1 MARHGRV
8 ARRRLPLAAL
18 VALSL
23 LLAVAAGACT
33 GDDGGQGAPAPPEG
47 RDVQRYGGPPVRA
60 AANPIGLKW
69 DWPNLDR
76 YLPFVKDLA
85 GGATFYEFEWCRVEP
100 RQGQRDWETLDGV
113 VRSGQRLGYGMLL
126 KIRVGSCW
134 ATGGRR
140 GEERGEKRKTV
151 SAMPQDLGAYQAFV
165 RDVVERYRPLGVRGY
180 AIENEVNARNFW
192 AGTPAEYEEL
202 LRLGS
207 RAVHAADPRAQVL
220 DSGIASPIYG
230 TAIAARLLEQGRDRE
245 AVAAYQRYYARRG
258 SQYRPVETV
267 EDLRTVL
274 RRDLVRRGLDYLAA
288 TQRLARERVF
298 DVYQLHFYEPWD
310 NVPALLDYLRQTLP
324 STMPVEAWEVGMFWR
339 DGPDQQRNDQR
350 LRAGEAV
357 KVVSLLLAGG
367 VRRVTWLPT
376 GAHDEG
382 DGDGEL
388 HFGLLD
394 GEGTLRPAGE
404 AVRRLAA
411 SAAGTTWKGVGAGQ
425 TSGVAFGKGGKT
437 TLVVWSDQGAVLR
450 GAAPADTTA
459 STLGGAPVPWD
470 ADGLRLG
477 AEPVLISVPLSLD
490 QAARLTR

>member
-1 MARHGRV
+1 V
-8 ARRRLPLAAL
+8 VVL

-23 LLAVAAGACT
+23 LLTAAAGACS
-33 GDDGGQGAPAPPEG
+33 GGDGGGSTPSPE
-47 RDVQRYGGPPVRA
+47 RRAVQRYGGPPVRG

-76 YLPFVKDLA
+76 YLPFVKDLS

-100 RQGQRDWETLDGV
+100 RPGQRDWETLDGV
-113 VRSGQRLGYGMLL
+113 VRSSQRLGYGMLL

-134 ATGGRR
+134 ITGGRR
-140 GEERGEKRKTV
+140 GEERGEKGKTI
-151 SAMPQDLGAYQAFV
+151 SAMPQDLDAYQAFV
-165 RDVVERYRPLGVRGY
+165 RDVVDRYRPLGVRRY

-192 AGTPAEYEEL
+192 AGTPAEYEQL

-207 RAVHAADPRAQVL
+207 QAVHAADPGAQVL

-230 TAIAARLLEQGRDRE
+230 TAIAARLLEQGRDTE

-258 SQYRPVETV
+258 SQYPPVETA
-267 EDLRTVL
+267 EDLRNVL
-274 RRDLVRRGLDYLAA
+274 GRDLVRRGRDYLEA
-288 TQRLARERVF
+288 TQRLAREGAF

-324 STMPVEAWEVGMFWR
+324 ATMPVEAWEVGMFWR

-350 LRAGEAV
+350 LRADEAV

-382 DGDGEL
+382 DGEGEL

-394 GEGTLRPAGE
+394 GDGAPRPAGE

-411 SAAGTTWKGVGAGQ
+411 SAAGTTWKGVAAGQ
-425 TSGVAFGKGGKT
+425 TSGVAFGKAGET

-450 GAAPADTTA
+450 GAAPSKATA
-459 STLGGAPVPWD
+459 STLGGAPVPWG
-470 ADGLRLG
+470 AAGLRLG

-490 QAARLTR
+490 RAAKLTR

>member
-1 MARHGRV
+1 
-8 ARRRLPLAAL
+8 
-18 VALSL
+18 
-23 LLAVAAGACT
+23 
-33 GDDGGQGAPAPPEG
+33 
-47 RDVQRYGGPPVRA
+47 
-60 AANPIGLKW
+60 
-69 DWPNLDR
+69 
-76 YLPFVKDLA
+76 
-85 GGATFYEFEWCRVEP
+85 
-100 RQGQRDWETLDGV
+100 
-113 VRSGQRLGYGMLL
+113 
-126 KIRVGSCW
+126 
-134 ATGGRR
+134 
-140 GEERGEKRKTV
+140 
-151 SAMPQDLGAYQAFV
+151 MPQDLGAYQAFV
-165 RDVVERYRPLGVRGY
+165 RDVVERYRPLGVRAY

-207 RAVHAADPRAQVL
+207 RAVHAADPRTQVL

-230 TAIAARLLEQGRDRE
+230 TAIAARLLEQGRDGE

-274 RRDLVRRGLDYLAA
+274 QRDLVRRGLDYLAA

-310 NVPALLDYLRQTLP
+310 NVPALLDYLHQTLP

-411 SAAGTTWKGVGAGQ
+411 SAAGTTWKGVAAGQ

-450 GAAPADTTA
+450 GAAPSNATA

-477 AEPVLISVPLSLD
+477 AEPVLISVPLSLEE
-490 QAARLTR
+490 AARLTR